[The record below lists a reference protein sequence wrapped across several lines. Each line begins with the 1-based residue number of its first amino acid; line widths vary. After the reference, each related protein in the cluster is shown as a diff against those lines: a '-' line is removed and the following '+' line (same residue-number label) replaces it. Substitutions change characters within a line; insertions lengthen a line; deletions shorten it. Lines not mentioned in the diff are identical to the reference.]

1 MEASDL
7 WKEAVKISVTF
18 PLEEVS
24 VEFQDDWVALGEEER
39 IRMRSVEI
47 FVSCEDI
54 PFWTSREDFV

>member
-1 MEASDL
+1 MEASDF
-7 WKEAVKISVTF
+7 WKEAVKISVAF

-47 FVSCEDI
+47 FVSSEDI